1 MIAERSRAGDPVV
14 RGGLFTSVFALANAI
29 ARFAETRAELFAK
42 ESKAALVQ
50 LLALAAAL
58 VGAILMFALGYV
70 FLLASA
76 IFGIAAATE
85 ISWIWIAL
93 IAAGVHFV
101 FALICLL
108 IAHGMAKTPPYRE
121 IASELKKDR
130 EWLRNLDGTTR
141 PTN

>member
-1 MIAERSRAGDPVV
+1 MIAETSRTGEPVG
-14 RGGLFTSVFALANAI
+14 RGGMFASVFALANAI
-29 ARFAETRAELFAK
+29 ARFVETRLELFAK

-76 IFGIAAATE
+76 IASIAAATE
-85 ISWIWIAL
+85 ISWVWIAL
-93 IAAGVHFV
+93 ITAGVHFV
-101 FALICLL
+101 LALVCLL
-108 IAHGMAKTPPYRE
+108 IARTMTKTLPYRE

-130 EWLRNLDGTTR
+130 EWLKNLDGTTR
-141 PTN
+141 PTS

>member
-1 MIAERSRAGDPVV
+1 MIAETSRVGEPAL
-14 RGGLFTSVFALANAI
+14 RGGMFASVLALANAI
-29 ARFAETRAELFAK
+29 ARFVETRLELFAK
-42 ESKAALVQ
+42 ESRKALVQ

-93 IAAGVHFV
+93 IAAGVHFG

-108 IAHGMAKTPPYRE
+108 IAHAMAKPPPYRE

-130 EWLRNLDGTTR
+130 EWLKNLDGTTR